1 MTARTEAAISFRD
14 ARARDLPA
22 IVAMLADDAL
32 GKGRETPQSP
42 EIYSLAFGRMEGDC
56 NTRVIV
62 AEQAGAIVGS
72 YQINFIQGLSR
83 GGARRALVEAV
94 RTRTDL
100 RSKGIGEAM
109 MRHAAEVAR
118 KAGCAILQLT
128 SDKSRS
134 RAHAFYLRLGF
145 AQSHEGF
152 KLDLQ

>member
-1 MTARTEAAISFRD
+1 MTTKAKVAITIRD

-22 IVAMLADDAL
+22 IIAMLADDEL
-32 GKGRETPQSP
+32 GKGREKLRPP
-42 EIYSLAFGRMEGDC
+42 EIYSLAFGRMEGDV
-56 NTRVIV
+56 NTRVLV

-94 RTRTDL
+94 RTRRDL
-100 RSKGIGEAM
+100 RSQGIGEVM
-109 MRHAAEVAR
+109 MRHAVELAR
-118 KAGCAILQLT
+118 EAGCAILQLT
-128 SDKSRS
+128 SDKSRA

-152 KLDLQ
+152 KLDLT